1 MHPLDECTQVWI
13 SVVPLVTCA
22 TYLANK
28 VRHVLDVSDLP
39 RLTIIQARVA
49 NLISLH
55 AVLNLKVNGIEQRN
69 KYGLSRKM

>member
-1 MHPLDECTQVWI
+1 MPVWI
-13 SVVPLVTCA
+13 CVILLVKRV

-55 AVLNLKVNGIEQRN
+55 AVFDLKVNRIE
-69 KYGLSRKM
+69 